1 MKFALLETI
10 RFDTMDELQKLGFAN
25 NSPKREEMRAKYP
38 DKVLSFQSSS
48 CVAKNEH
55 LLNVF
60 EEIE

>member
-10 RFDTMDELQKLGFAN
+10 RFDTMDELQKLGFAD

-48 CVAKNEH
+48 CVAKMNTC
-55 LLNVF
+55 
-60 EEIE
+60 